1 MVHVIHVTHIRGQT
15 TLETAEAHGTCDA
28 CDTYMGLLISVVPIE
43 EKKGT
48 KKKEGDDATTTTTHK
63 KDGDNNTFGTN
74 DLEERLLG

>member
-1 MVHVIHVTHIRGQT
+1 MGGILADASSYSSTFFYTAGLQFLGTIVI
-15 TLETAEAHGTCDA
+15 
-28 CDTYMGLLISVVPIE
+28 GLLISVVPIE

-48 KKKEGDDATTTTTHK
+48 KKKEGDDATTTTHK